1 MEIQL
6 NSMEEL
12 IVFLNTMSSDTVAH
26 IHVIQKG
33 DDQDEGK

>member
-12 IVFLNTMSSDTVAH
+12 IVFLNTMSNDTVAH
-26 IHVIQKG
+26 IHVMQKG
-33 DDQDEGK
+33 NDQDEGK